1 MKTFEMDKKSLKLA
15 VQRMIEK
22 LPQWNEDSVIY
33 QYTDGSY
40 ACDPRSTYESV
51 AHEHEVVEIYTC
63 HDLDDVFPGFGERPD
78 DAEWLMAYILSVD
91 TLLKSSST
99 SQAASTLGSIKSDKK
114 AIASRENGKLGGRP
128 KKTGA

>member
-22 LPQWNEDSVIY
+22 LPQWNEDAVIY

-40 ACDPRSTYESV
+40 ACDPRSTYDTVSREQDTT
-51 AHEHEVVEIYTC
+51 EIYTC
-63 HDLDDVFPGFGERPD
+63 HDLNDVFPGFGERPD
-78 DAEWLMAYILSVD
+78 DAGWLID

-128 KKTGA
+128 KKTAA